1 MSNENFNVPSK
12 SKSKSR
18 PSPVQYLSNVL
29 SKYPILYIYIFGHC
43 PRYNKF
49 IVQVPSRPVQVPS
62 KSNSKSNPNTAR
74 RYVEFCQ
81 LINVCNVTVLFNFS
95 NFIEI
100 LDIVDI
106 SELREKYGNIQLP
119 KNFN

>member
-1 MSNENFNVPSK
+1 MSTMGLEVSPISPARLHPCVLVMFALFQQRALVSRGAVLGKSMSNENFNVPSK

-49 IVQVPSRPVQVPS
+49 IVQVPSCPVQVLS
-62 KSNSKSNPNTAR
+62 KSKSKSKSNPNT
-74 RYVEFCQ
+74 
-81 LINVCNVTVLFNFS
+81 
-95 NFIEI
+95 
-100 LDIVDI
+100 
-106 SELREKYGNIQLP
+106 
-119 KNFN
+119 